1 MPATISFQDGSSEV
15 AISKEVE
22 GELCCCHGFRNMLK
36 IHSSLIIKA
45 VFGTLIKFQAQ
56 FQPFARFESAIP
68 FSEKQF
74 LWIFG

>member
-1 MPATISFQDGSSEV
+1 MLLPWFSEH
-15 AISKEVE
+15 VE
-22 GELCCCHGFRNMLK
+22 DS
-36 IHSSLIIKA
+36 SSLIIKA
-45 VFGTLIKFQAQ
+45 VFATLIKFQAQ